1 METTSDE
8 KPWAMLVYM
17 VADHKA
23 GNRVLDAF
31 ADCELSAIL
40 EAARDTDMPVV
51 VQVDYRVKRGVTR
64 ITANAKP
71 KGILWHPIEPH
82 QHRVRRQV
90 LRSDAKID
98 LQVEHGAESDAAG
111 PNVLAQFLQWGRSQV
126 RARRYAIL
134 FWGHS
139 CGPGGLFYDN
149 RQGRMAKPLG
159 LGALERALRKGR
171 ADVVLFRDC
180 CMSTLETAFQ
190 LRDVAKYAIA
200 SQSLVPIRGQWPYID
215 LFAIL
220 QTAADGNEDAVAR
233 ALAARL
239 GTYHDDPN
247 NRSGLADVPYALLDL
262 QGVTALQKPLTDLVV
277 ACDHARNQARLLRA
291 TETAIRRARPVRGG
305 DPSLVDI
312 RLLCETLAEAPAP
325 LATPAAEVVSALDRH
340 LIKWNRSQK
349 DYFHGVSAYCKP
361 SQRRALHSFIDAW
374 MEPRMYKNLELSQA
388 TRWDRVALEPP
399 RPASP

>member
-31 ADCELSAIL
+31 ADRELTAIL
-40 EAARDTDMPVV
+40 EAARDTAMPVV

-64 ITANAKP
+64 ILANATP
-71 KGILWHPIEPH
+71 KGIRWQPIEPH
-82 QHRVRRQV
+82 RHEVRRQV
-90 LRSDAKID
+90 LHSDARLD

-111 PNVLAQFLQWGRSQV
+111 PQVLARFLRWGRTQV
-126 RARRYAIL
+126 RAKRYAIL

-149 RQGRMAKPLG
+149 RQGHTAKPLG
-159 LGALERALRKGR
+159 LDDLERALRKGR

-220 QTAADGNEDAVAR
+220 QTAAEGNEDAVAR

-239 GTYHDDPN
+239 GTYHDDRN
-247 NRSGLADVPYALLDL
+247 NRSGLVDVPYALLDL
-262 QGVTALQKPLTDLVV
+262 EGVDEVQKPLTDFVV
-277 ACDHARNQARLLRA
+277 ACDEARKDARLMRIA
-291 TETAIRRARPVRGG
+291 AGAINRARPVRSA
-305 DPSLVDI
+305 DPSLVDV
-312 RLLCETLAEAPAP
+312 RVLCETLADARGR
-325 LATPAAEVVSALDRH
+325 LGTTAAAVVSMLDRH

-349 DYFHGVSAYCKP
+349 DHFRGVSAYCKP
-361 SQRRALHSFIDAW
+361 SERRAAHSFIDAW
-374 MEPRMYKNLELSQA
+374 MEPRMYKTLELSQA

-399 RPASP
+399 RE